1 MEQETILFIDVKYG
15 SPDGPFHT
23 VGLVLGQIAGIQLT
37 ILEKKLFHFPIDL
50 DVDYDQ
56 STRYHVL
63 QRPGGYY
70 PQIAADMNANANCTD
85 EKDLCTRV
93 ATYINETLLRYPDAT
108 LMSDHPVCDIGYLS
122 SRCLTYLRD
131 RDSFYGLIYTCQDGI
146 TCYRGSRD
154 ADSYEVALRLL
165 MGKDYRIAID
175 ELLAQRSCPI
185 KTCQRADDRAEYSL
199 SRYVVTKEL
208 LLRYRQYQ

>member
-1 MEQETILFIDVKYG
+1 MEQETILLIDVKYG

-50 DVDYDQ
+50 NVDYDVRQ
-56 STRYHVL
+56 RNLVL
-63 QRPGGYY
+63 QKPDYDSRFT
-70 PQIAADMNANANCTD
+70 AEMNAAANCTD
-85 EKDLCTRV
+85 EKDLCTQV

-146 TCYRGSRD
+146 KCYRGFRD

-175 ELLAQRSCPI
+175 EPLAQRSCPI